1 MGQSSPMQFRDALT
15 FDAPRRTKDGYL
27 AVRARSARTGV
38 YQYTG
43 REVDPDNAHGLR
55 DQAVVNVLRDEQT
68 VFDAAAAQSFIGKPV
83 TDDHPAEAVTADNWR
98 DLARGTIMGA
108 LRDGEY
114 LAFDILLTDA
124 ATIAKVDAGKRELS
138 NGYAAELE
146 FGDFK
151 AADGTICQARQS
163 KITGGNH
170 VALVDRGRAGSEC
183 AIKDGD
189 GFATCDANPAILAAL
204 TTGDTPMKIR
214 IGDAEV
220 DATNGEAV
228 RIAVDALNTKLSDS
242 AKALTEAQAKVAE
255 QATALAAKDAEI
267 ATLNQKVADSAITP
281 AKLRDAAKA
290 YAQVC
295 DKAKALGVTFA
306 EDADADAIM
315 KAVVDAKMGDQAKDW
330 TADQIAASFA
340 VLSKDAKAADP
351 VRDAFR
357 GGIVNVGDAAAQAD
371 AALSKS
377 VDDLNAW
384 RNQ

>member
-1 MGQSSPMQFRDALT
+1 MVLLTDTLDASNGVRIC
-15 FDAPRRTKDGYL
+15 ADGAL
-27 AVRARSARTGV
+27 VAEVFAARTGLQD
-38 YQYTG
+38 YLG
-43 REVDPDNAHGLR
+43 REVDPYNTHGLR
-55 DQAVVNVLRDEQT
+55 DKAIVKVYRPENE
-68 VFDAAAAQSFIGKPV
+68 VFKTDSLATYAAAPV
-83 TDDHPAEAVTADNWR
+83 TIDHPPVAVTADNWR
-98 DLARGTIMGA
+98 RYGRGEVHGDVVRDGQKVRVPIIIRDADAVSAATTTHKQISMGYATELVFPSDGKHPDGTACDAYQTNIRINHIAFVPAARGGPE
-108 LRDGEY
+108 LRVIDERPN
-114 LAFDILLTDA
+114 LPPP
-124 ATIAKVDAGKRELS
+124 
-138 NGYAAELE
+138 
-146 FGDFK
+146 
-151 AADGTICQARQS
+151 
-163 KITGGNH
+163 
-170 VALVDRGRAGSEC
+170 SE
-183 AIKDGD
+183 KP
-189 GFATCDANPAILAAL
+189 T
-204 TTGDTPMKIR
+204 MKIR

-242 AKALTEAQAKVAE
+242 AKALTDAQAKVAE

-267 ATLNQKVADSAITP
+267 ATLNQKVADSALTP

-306 EDADADAIM
+306 EDADAAAIM